1 MKRFGLILVC
11 SALAFLVFA
20 QPGFAQTEMTY
31 EEYKL
36 ETASMEKRIGDA
48 KRTLAECQTAGDE
61 LSKQIEGLDSEVATV
76 QNEIYDLVG
85 STEAGVNEFLQE
97 LGQYEARLMSLLRL
111 SDDALFE
118 ARDEFDTIV
127 ERIKEMR
134 SDKRAL
140 LPEAKSKL
148 ASMASL
154 DQLIE
159 QVKAR
164 MPRKRIRQY
173 SVLRGDSLWR
183 IAKKDEIYKDPYLWP
198 RIYVE
203 NKNLIK
209 DPDLIYPNWVLNV
222 PFGVD
227 LNQHLVQRGDNL
239 SLIAGKVYNDIT
251 KWNRIFQAN
260 KGQILNP
267 SMIFPAQVFDVP
279 AN

>member
-31 EEYKL
+31 EGYKL
-36 ETASMEKRIGDA
+36 ETAGLEKRTGDA
-48 KRTLAECQTAGDE
+48 KRVLAECQAAADE

-76 QNEIYDLVG
+76 QNEIYDLIG
-85 STEAGVNEFLQE
+85 SNEAGVNEFLQE
-97 LGQYEARLMSLLRL
+97 LDRYEARLMSLLRL
-111 SDDALFE
+111 SDDALFG

-140 LPEAKSKL
+140 LPESKSKL
-148 ASMASL
+148 ASI

-164 MPRKRIRQY
+164 MPRKRIRHY
-173 SVLRGDSLWR
+173 SVLRGDSLWK

-239 SLIAGKVYNDIT
+239 SLIAGRVYNDIT
-251 KWNRIFQAN
+251 KWNRIFSALLHSGCIISTA
-260 KGQILNP
+260 KHEFL
-267 SMIFPAQVFDVP
+267 IFSIT
-279 AN
+279 

>member
-11 SALAFLVFA
+11 SAVAFLVFA

-36 ETASMEKRIGDA
+36 ETAGLEKRIGDA
-48 KRTLAECQTAGDE
+48 KRALAECQAAADE
-61 LSKQIEGLDSEVATV
+61 LSKQIEGLDSDVATV

-85 STEAGVNEFLQE
+85 SSEAGVNEFLQE
-97 LGQYEARLMSLLRL
+97 LDRYEARLMSLLRL
-111 SDDALFE
+111 SDDSLFE

-127 ERIKEMR
+127 ERVEEMR
-134 SDKRAL
+134 ADKRAL
-140 LPEAKSKL
+140 LPESKSKL
-148 ASMASL
+148 ASI
-154 DQLIE
+154 DQLVE

>member
-31 EEYKL
+31 EGYKL
-36 ETASMEKRIGDA
+36 ETAGLEKRIGDA
-48 KRTLAECQTAGDE
+48 KRVLAECQAAADE

-76 QNEIYDLVG
+76 QNEIYDLIG
-85 STEAGVNEFLQE
+85 SNEAGVNEFLQE
-97 LGQYEARLMSLLRL
+97 LDRYEARLMSLLRL

-127 ERIKEMR
+127 ERVEEMGA
-134 SDKRAL
+134 DNRAL
-140 LPEAKSKL
+140 LPESKSKL
-148 ASMASL
+148 ASI

-164 MPRKRIRQY
+164 MPRKRIRHY
-173 SVLRGDSLWR
+173 SVLRGDSLWK

-239 SLIAGKVYNDIT
+239 SLIAGRVYNDIT

-260 KGQILNP
+260 NKQILNP
-267 SMIFPAQVFDVP
+267 NMIFPAQVFDVP

>member
-31 EEYKL
+31 EGYKL
-36 ETASMEKRIGDA
+36 ETAGLEKRIGDA
-48 KRTLAECQTAGDE
+48 KRVLAECQTAADE

-76 QNEIYDLVG
+76 QNEIYDLIG
-85 STEAGVNEFLQE
+85 SNEAGVNEFLQE
-97 LGQYEARLMSLLRL
+97 LDRYEARLMSLLRL

-127 ERIKEMR
+127 ERVEEMGA
-134 SDKRAL
+134 DNRAL
-140 LPEAKSKL
+140 LPESKSKL
-148 ASMASL
+148 ASI

-164 MPRKRIRQY
+164 MPRKRIRHY
-173 SVLRGDSLWR
+173 SVLRGDSLWK

-239 SLIAGKVYNDIT
+239 SLIAGRVYNDIT

-260 KGQILNP
+260 NKQILNP
-267 SMIFPAQVFDVP
+267 NMIFPAQVFDVP